1 MGIFLLDLV
10 TPPGSA
16 FWMLYLLALWLAF
29 RSSNR
34 RFPLAVA
41 VVCTVLIAAGYVLS
55 SLGEPVRF
63 ALVNRALG
71 VLALW
76 TLAILVRQ
84 RTDMEDRLVESER
97 RVRLLADAAPVMI
110 WAAGPDAQCTFFN
123 KPWLDFTGRPLA
135 EELGNGWAQGV
146 HPEDRDRCFAT
157 YLRAVEAR
165 EPFRMEY
172 RLRRA
177 DGEYRR
183 ILDTGTPLFSSDGSY
198 AGHVGSCID
207 ISDYRLA
214 QDELEDRIRERDALF
229 ASFMDYLPAFAWVKA
244 PDGRYVYANNY
255 FCEVFGLK
263 SDKVLG
269 RTDTE
274 LFPPDTAK
282 QFVENDRYVLTT
294 DQELRTIET
303 FRIDGRQRYGLVR
316 KFPIRDGGAIRLV
329 GGVAID
335 MTEAKLA
342 EEALRESRERFS
354 SAFRDAAIGMA
365 LVGTDGRWLQV
376 NRALCQIVGYS
387 EEELL
392 ATTFQAITHPDD
404 LDADLGYVNQ
414 MLRGEILTYQMEKR
428 YVHKRGHIV
437 WILLSVSLVRDQ
449 EGKPLYFISQIQ
461 DITQRKLA
469 LEQLQAA
476 HDRLRDMTRKL
487 VAAEEEER
495 RRLSRELHDEFGQAL
510 TCLKFDLVAVIKNLS
525 QGGAAVRPA
534 EVTDKVRAMANL
546 VDDIIESTRRIAT
559 GLRPSILDELGL
571 AAAIGWQAHHFQT
584 RTGIVC
590 ETTIDPGLAQ
600 SPVEATLSTTIFRIL
615 QELLTNVQRHAQAT
629 RVRIALF
636 EKENVLVLSVQDNG
650 KGIEPARTGG
660 SATLGIRGIQER
672 VALLGGEFSLHG
684 DPGRGTSVEVKLPCR
699 EATRPEGS
707 GR

>member
-10 TPPGSA
+10 TPPGA
-16 FWMLYLLALWLAF
+16 AVWMLYVLALWLAF
-29 RSSNR
+29 RSSHR
-34 RFPLAVA
+34 RFPLTIA
-41 VVCTVLIAAGYVLS
+41 VVCTGLIAAGYVLS
-55 SLGEPVRF
+55 APEEPVRF
-63 ALVNRALG
+63 ALINRALG
-71 VLALW
+71 VLTLW
-76 TLAILVRQ
+76 TLALSARRQ
-84 RTDMEDRLVESER
+84 SDMVPLIREYD
-97 RVRLLADAAPVMI
+97 
-110 WAAGPDAQCTFFN
+110 TFF
-123 KPWLDFTGRPLA
+123 T
-135 EELGNGWAQGV
+135 
-146 HPEDRDRCFAT
+146 
-157 YLRAVEAR
+157 
-165 EPFRMEY
+165 
-172 RLRRA
+172 
-177 DGEYRR
+177 
-183 ILDTGTPLFSSDGSY
+183 
-198 AGHVGSCID
+198 
-207 ISDYRLA
+207 
-214 QDELEDRIRERDALF
+214 
-229 ASFMDYLPAFAWVKA
+229 SFMDHLPAFAWVKA
-244 PDGRYVYANNY
+244 PDGRYVYANTY
-255 FCEVFGLK
+255 FCEVFGFK

-269 RTDTE
+269 RTDAE

-316 KFPIRDGGAIRLV
+316 KFPIRDEGTIRLV

-335 MTEAKLA
+335 LTEAKQA

-376 NRALCQIVGYS
+376 NRALCHIVGYS

-414 MLRGEILTYQMEKR
+414 MLRGEIPTYQMEKR
-428 YVHKRGHIV
+428 YFHKRGHIV

-476 HDRLRDMTRKL
+476 HDRLRDMTCKL

-495 RRLSRELHDEFGQAL
+495 RRLSRELHDEFGQTL
-510 TCLKFDLVAVIKNLS
+510 TCLKFDLVAVIKSLS
-525 QGGAAVRPA
+525 RGGAAVRPA
-534 EVTDKVRAMANL
+534 EVADKVRAMANL

-571 AAAIGWQAHHFQT
+571 AAAIGWQTHHFQT

-590 ETTIDPGLAQ
+590 ETIIDPRLAQ

-636 EKENVLVLSVQDNG
+636 EKENALVLSVQDNG
-650 KGIEPARTGG
+650 KGIEPARTSG

-672 VALLGGEFSLHG
+672 VTLFGGEFSLHG
-684 DPGRGTSVEVKLPCR
+684 EPGQGTSAEVKLPRR

-707 GR
+707 AR